1 VILETQPNYPTGRS
15 YVLKL
20 HRDAGP
26 NRIVGRLENLATG
39 KQVAFTTAEELL
51 AILMRDAEKTAR
63 SPFPVKCEF

>member
-1 VILETQPNYPTGRS
+1 MILETQPNYPTGRS

-39 KQVAFTTAEELL
+39 RHVAFTSAEELL
-51 AILMRDAEKTAR
+51 AILARDAENARR
-63 SPFPVKCEF
+63 SPFPIKCEF